1 MAVAVAVV
9 LSLPSLE
16 KYSFIPPGLSLA
28 RNVVGMQ
35 IFCYDVQLTRHEA
48 DYLVR
53 KMSTYFTINAAGINY
68 SIQTIQVVPN
78 FYK

>member
-1 MAVAVAVV
+1 MDITA
-9 LSLPSLE
+9 L
-16 KYSFIPPGLSLA
+16 GLKK
-28 RNVVGMQ
+28 NK
-35 IFCYDVQLTRHEA
+35 CYDVQLTRHEA